1 MAKVLESLVNAQLKS
16 YLSSYS
22 ILSPL
27 QSGFRS
33 NHSTLTAVSLVTN
46 DILTALDK
54 KKHCAVLFIDLSKA
68 FDTVDHHLRLQT
80 LSKIGMDNN
89 ACKFFQD
96 YLCERRQCV
105 KSGQLHSELLLVLK
119 GVPQGSI
126 LGPVLFTLYINDI
139 ASVLND
145 CQAHFYADDT
155 VLNCVADSVQLATER
170 LQTAFNALQ
179 EAFFNLKLIL
189 NASKTKFM
197 FINAKKQKQ

>member
-1 MAKVLESLVNAQLKS
+1 M
-16 YLSSYS
+16 
-22 ILSPL
+22 
-27 QSGFRS
+27 
-33 NHSTLTAVSLVTN
+33 
-46 DILTALDK
+46 
-54 KKHCAVLFIDLSKA
+54 
-68 FDTVDHHLRLQT
+68 
-80 LSKIGMDNN
+80 
-89 ACKFFQD
+89 
-96 YLCERRQCV
+96 
-105 KSGQLHSELLLVLK
+105 KSGQLHSELLPVLK

-155 VLNCVADSVQLATER
+155 VLYCVADSVQLATER